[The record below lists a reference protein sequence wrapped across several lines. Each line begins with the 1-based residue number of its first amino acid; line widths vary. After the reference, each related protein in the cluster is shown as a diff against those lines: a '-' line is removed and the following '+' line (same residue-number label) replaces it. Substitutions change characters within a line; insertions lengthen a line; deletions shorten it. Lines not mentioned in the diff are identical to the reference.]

1 MKLSRALGLFLK
13 SRLHLTLLAVLGG
26 AVLVTLLL
34 APESLAMVAPFA
46 LVLYAIVAA
55 LLLLSG
61 RGAQAVVD
69 EAEEERRRRVLER
82 LDQVRGLR
90 DRLSFLRL
98 GDEEVRRAVEH
109 FLLVSGEYLERCN
122 ELVSYA
128 PPCNQAIAEALEI
141 VQAYQQGLDGAATER
156 RYAVDDPRA
165 FAEYR
170 ERTVAALR
178 ERARLVQEKSLEF
191 FDELTP
197 EERLRVLEELDDLE
211 GR

>member
-1 MKLSRALGLFLK
+1 MKLYRALGLFLK

-46 LVLYAIVAA
+46 LLLYAVGAG

-61 RGAQAVVD
+61 RGARAVVD
-69 EAEEERRRRVLER
+69 EAEEERAKRVLAR
-82 LDQVRGLR
+82 LDHFRELR
-90 DRLSFLRL
+90 DRLSYLRI

-122 ELVSYA
+122 ELVAYA
-128 PPCNQAIAEALEI
+128 PACNQAIEEALEI
-141 VQAYQQGLDGAATER
+141 VQVYQQGLDGAATGR

-165 FAEYR
+165 FAEYE
-170 ERTVAALR
+170 ERTIAALR
-178 ERARLVQEKSLEF
+178 ERTRLVQEKAVEF

-211 GR
+211 RQ